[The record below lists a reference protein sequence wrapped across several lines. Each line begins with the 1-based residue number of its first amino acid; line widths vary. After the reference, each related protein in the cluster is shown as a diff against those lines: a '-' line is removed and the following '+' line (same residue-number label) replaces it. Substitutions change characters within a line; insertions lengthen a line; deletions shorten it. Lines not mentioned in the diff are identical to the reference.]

1 MPRETLTPAGKK
13 SIVVDQSK
21 KQPAEPDLVILV
33 VASYRAVIRRL
44 MAAMNAAGIPEMRP
58 AFGFVIRAVQA
69 EEPTVGRLAE
79 LLDTT
84 KQNASKLAEGMV
96 EAKLLARVVDPADA
110 RRTRLRLTPK
120 GQRVFATALATSAA
134 IEREL
139 EAELGAGSA
148 RALRRALTA
157 LVERDAALDDVAARR
172 ARPIW

>member
-1 MPRETLTPAGKK
+1 
-13 SIVVDQSK
+13 VVDQSE
-21 KQPAEPDLVILV
+21 KQAARGEIEPDLVILL

-44 MAAMNAAGIPEMRP
+44 MTAMDEAKIPEMRP

-84 KQNASKLAEGMV
+84 KQNASKLADAMV
-96 EAKLLARVVDPADA
+96 SAKLLARIADPEDA

-120 GQRVFATALATSAA
+120 GERVFATALATSEAM
-134 IEREL
+134 EREL
-139 EAELGAGSA
+139 EAALGPGST

-172 ARPIW
+172 ARPVW

>member
-1 MPRETLTPAGKK
+1 M
-13 SIVVDQSK
+13 VDQSK
-21 KQPAEPDLVILV
+21 KQGVEPDLVILV

-44 MAAMNAAGIPEMRP
+44 MAAMNEARIPEMRP

-84 KQNASKLAEGMV
+84 KQNASKLADAMV
-96 EAKLLARVVDPADA
+96 SAKLLARIVDPEDA

-120 GQRVFATALATSAA
+120 GERVFATALATSEA

-139 EAELGAGSA
+139 EAALGPGST
-148 RALRRALTA
+148 RALRRALIA
-157 LVERDAALDDVAARR
+157 LVERDAALEDVAARR
-172 ARPIW
+172 ARPVW